1 MDQKERDVIMREFRS
16 GSSRVL
22 ITTDLLV
29 SDGCIALTLKQ
40 TPQKI
45 SNFCDSLPVTEQL
58 KLLGDQGSFSTMG
71 FSPCRNLL
79 LQSERH

>member
-29 SDGCIALTLKQ
+29 SACYIDYNLNLR
-40 TPQKI
+40 PQNV
-45 SNFCDSLPVTEQL
+45 SNFCDSLPVTKQL

-71 FSPCRNLL
+71 SLL
-79 LQSERH
+79 VGICY

>member
-29 SDGCIALTLKQ
+29 SACCIAYNLKLR
-40 TPQKI
+40 PQNVC
-45 SNFCDSLPVTEQL
+45 NFCDSLQVTKQF
-58 KLLGDQGSFSTMG
+58 KLLGDQGSFSTMD
-71 FSPCRNLL
+71 SVLVEICY
-79 LQSERH
+79 

>member
-29 SDGCIALTLKQ
+29 SARRIMFNLKRG
-40 TPQKI
+40 PQNV

-71 FSPCRNLL
+71 SLL
-79 LQSERH
+79 VGICY

>member
-29 SDGCIALTLKQ
+29 SARGTAFNLKHI
-40 TPQKI
+40 PQNV
-45 SNFCDSLPVTEQL
+45 SNFCDSLPVTKQH

-71 FSPCRNLL
+71 SLL
-79 LQSERH
+79 VGICY

>member
-29 SDGCIALTLKQ
+29 SSRHVAFILKQ
-40 TPQKI
+40 KPQKV
-45 SNFCDSLPVTEQL
+45 SNFCDSLPMTEQL

-71 FSPCRNLL
+71 SLFVGICY
-79 LQSERH
+79 